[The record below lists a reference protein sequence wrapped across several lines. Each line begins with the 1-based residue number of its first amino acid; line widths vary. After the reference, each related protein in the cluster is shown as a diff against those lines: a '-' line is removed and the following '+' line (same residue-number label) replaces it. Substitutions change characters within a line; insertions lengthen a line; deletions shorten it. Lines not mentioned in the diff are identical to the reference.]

1 MKKIKNIILNSSLNE
16 IAVIENYIEDLK
28 INKAIKE
35 EVFGN
40 IVIAL
45 NEAVSN
51 AISHGNK
58 CDSNKNV
65 IFETCEQKD
74 KLTFRVSDEGNGFDP
89 DSVPDPTQPQFLGQ
103 ENGRGVFLMRT
114 LADKVTFCN
123 RGNVEGT
130 MVEIDFNIN

>member
-65 IFETCEQKD
+65 IFETYEQKD

-114 LADKVTFCN
+114 LADKVTFCAFSVTI
-123 RGNVEGT
+123 G
-130 MVEIDFNIN
+130 ILI

>member
-65 IFETCEQKD
+65 IFETYEQKD

-103 ENGRGVFLMRT
+103 ENGRGVFLMRI
-114 LADKVTFCN
+114 K
-123 RGNVEGT
+123 
-130 MVEIDFNIN
+130 

>member
-65 IFETCEQKD
+65 IFETYEQKD

>member
-65 IFETCEQKD
+65 IFETYEQKD

-114 LADKVTFCN
+114 LADKVTF
-123 RGNVEGT
+123 VIEA
-130 MVEIDFNIN
+130 M

>member
-1 MKKIKNIILNSSLNE
+1 MKKIKNIILNSSLKE
-16 IAVIENYIEDLK
+16 IAVIENYIEGLK
-28 INKAIKE
+28 INKSIKE

-58 CDSNKNV
+58 CDSKKNV
-65 IFETCEQKD
+65 IFETYEQKD

-114 LADKVTFCN
+114 LADKVTFCSRSN
-123 RGNVEGT
+123 AEGT